1 PRQGKE
7 KSQPSPIMG
16 KYQIRRAKPED
27 CKEILRL
34 IKVIC
39 KVFYKEDY
47 VLKHTKDLLEGGF
60 GDDAV
65 YHCLI
70 MEIPKEEGT
79 TSHSHTVIGFA
90 MYYFTFDSWMGKILY
105 LEDFYVME
113 TYRGMGIGSETLKM
127 LSKIGIEAHCKG
139 MHFLVVKWNK
149 PAIKYY
155 ERRGASNLSKEEG
168 WFLFEFSKENL
179 LKIEA
184 EG

>member
-1 PRQGKE
+1 MD
-7 KSQPSPIMG
+7 S
-16 KYQIRRAKPED
+16 
-27 CKEILRL
+27 
-34 IKVIC
+34 KVAL
-39 KVFYKEDY
+39 V
-47 VLKHTKDLLEGGF
+47 VTDLLEGGF